1 MLKQL
6 SYLSFHA
13 IPSLVNLSNHPS
25 MFTERCWDM
34 GSSPWR
40 PCCGYGYSV
49 TWTFPSPGWPQVV
62 ENSLGTVI
70 TFPGAP
76 DGFSGMGY
84 ISILGALRH
93 PCVCHSG
100 FGHLSSPPHSSWWR
114 TAFACCL
121 GLMTP
126 VQQLILN
133 LNPPCRPWE
142 GPQSLHALLGTPN
155 PLHDLQGT
163 AAPMYLRRDL
173 NLSYTPFKWPQ
184 SPVQLGRDPKNP

>member
-93 PCVCHSG
+93 PCVPLWIWASEFTSPFQLVKNSFCLL
-100 FGHLSSPPHSSWWR
+100 FRTDDPSSTADPKPQPPLQ
-114 TAFACCL
+114 AL
-121 GLMTP
+121 GGTP
-126 VQQLILN
+126 VPACLTRDSK
-133 LNPPCRPWE
+133 PP
-142 GPQSLHALLGTPN
+142 A
-155 PLHDLQGT
+155 
-163 AAPMYLRRDL
+163 
-173 NLSYTPFKWPQ
+173 
-184 SPVQLGRDPKNP
+184 